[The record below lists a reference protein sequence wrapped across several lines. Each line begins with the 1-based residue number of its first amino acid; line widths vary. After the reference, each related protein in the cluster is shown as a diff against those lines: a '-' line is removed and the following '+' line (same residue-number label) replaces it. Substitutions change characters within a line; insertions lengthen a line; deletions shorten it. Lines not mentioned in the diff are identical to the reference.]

1 MPVEF
6 QTGSNLERA
15 IGRLEK
21 SPMDLLSARII

>member
-15 IGRLEK
+15 LTRLEK
-21 SPMDLLSARII
+21 NPMELLSARII